1 MNFFSNILLESANRS
16 LGGLN
21 SYADLIPNIDVY
33 IRLHIKTEAHKS
45 NKIEGTKTSMEEELM
60 RLEDIVPEKR
70 NDHISFL
77 PLIIWYL
84 I

>member
-1 MNFFSNILLESANRS
+1 
-16 LGGLN
+16 
-21 SYADLIPNIDVY
+21 
-33 IRLHIKTEAHKS
+33 
-45 NKIEGTKTSMEEELM
+45 MEEELM